1 MKVEEAEKKE
11 RIKAEQKQQF
21 PLLSPF
27 LLSIFDSERIAKVI
41 KKNYNLL
48 YSVQDSLSISD
59 SESSSKKY
67 SIKKKKTPHNTQ
79 CSRGGIIYLM

>member
-1 MKVEEAEKKE
+1 VSLAEI
-11 RIKAEQKQQF
+11 RKQQF

-67 SIKKKKTPHNTQ
+67 SIKKKKNPTIVYVQ
-79 CSRGGIIYLM
+79 GGGIIYLM

>member
-1 MKVEEAEKKE
+1 MSLAEI
-11 RIKAEQKQQF
+11 RKQQF

-67 SIKKKKTPHNTQ
+67 SIKKKKKPTIVYVQ
-79 CSRGGIIYLM
+79 GGVLFT

>member
-1 MKVEEAEKKE
+1 MSLAEI
-11 RIKAEQKQQF
+11 RKQQF

-67 SIKKKKTPHNTQ
+67 SIKKKKHPTILNVQ
-79 CSRGGIIYLM
+79 GGVLFT